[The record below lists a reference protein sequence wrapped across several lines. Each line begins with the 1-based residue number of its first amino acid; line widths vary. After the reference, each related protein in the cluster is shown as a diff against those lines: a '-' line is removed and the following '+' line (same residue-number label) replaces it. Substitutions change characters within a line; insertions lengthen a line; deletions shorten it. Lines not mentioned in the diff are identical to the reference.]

1 MKNVGKTDRIIRVV
15 LGFILVA
22 AAVILQISIGRL
34 WWIGILGLIML
45 GTSALSFCP
54 LYIPFKINTRSN

>member
-1 MKNVGKTDRIIRVV
+1 MKNIGKTDRIIRLF
-15 LGFILVA
+15 LGLIIVA
-22 AAVILQISIGRL
+22 AAIVLQISTGRL

-54 LYIPFKINTRSN
+54 LYIPFKINTHSR